1 MKEREKEGNMN
12 LSLMNKEK
20 EGNVNV
26 LVIHDQL

>member
-26 LVIHDQL
+26 LVIHDQV